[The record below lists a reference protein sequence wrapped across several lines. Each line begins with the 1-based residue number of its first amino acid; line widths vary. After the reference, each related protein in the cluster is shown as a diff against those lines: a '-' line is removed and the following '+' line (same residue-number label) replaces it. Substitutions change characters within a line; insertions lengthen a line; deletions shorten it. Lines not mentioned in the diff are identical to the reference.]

1 MMASLQAA
9 EMQTSSLIR
18 DAVGRYVLDR
28 RTAEGG
34 YSYYRTPQ
42 WGVEEPNAPDT
53 LAALE
58 CLRILAI
65 KPPGHERTGRWLRG
79 LQTRDGNYPTLRIGW
94 AALRALNIMGVE
106 PRRSS
111 QRWLAHW
118 AGLLLG
124 RDRPREWHGALV
136 DALHLVELL
145 RLTGEELDVDQ
156 RSALS
161 QRLASA
167 RDPSGGWARPGADLE
182 TTAVAVRLAAL
193 ASLSRQPAAVAAFLA
208 CCEDEA
214 LGLRFAPGAGMTS
227 AGALWGGL
235 ELFRMLRVA
244 PSYPSAI
251 AESLAL
257 LQRPDGGLAAR
268 HRAIST
274 LRDTWLGL
282 SADQL
287 LQQIQEERP

>member
-1 MMASLQAA
+1 MVASLRAA
-9 EMQTSSLIR
+9 EMQASSVIR
-18 DAVGRYVLDR
+18 EAVGRYVLYR
-28 RTAEGG
+28 RTTEGG

-42 WGVEEPNAPDT
+42 WGVEEANAPDT

-65 KPPGHERTGRWLRG
+65 EPPEHERTGRWLRD
-79 LQTRDGNYPTLRIGW
+79 LQSRDGDYPTLTIGW
-94 AALRALNIMGVE
+94 AALRALDIMGIE
-106 PRRSS
+106 PRHSS
-111 QRWLAHW
+111 RHWLAHW

-136 DALHLVELL
+136 DALRLVELL
-145 RLTGEELDVDQ
+145 RLTGEELDVYQ
-156 RSALS
+156 RGALS
-161 QRLASA
+161 RLLASA

-182 TTAVAVRLAAL
+182 TTAVAVRLGAL
-193 ASLSRQPAAVAAFLA
+193 ASLSRPPAAVAAFLA

-214 LGLRFAPGAGMTS
+214 LGLRFAPNSQMIS

-235 ELFRMLRVA
+235 VLFRALRVA
-244 PSYPSAI
+244 PGYPSAI